1 MYRDVAKN
9 IELFTLQLPKTIVP
23 TPNAQDYEAGFI
35 YRYFIQKANDE
46 SAFIFEVNQS
56 EYENYE
62 FKPFWKRVRIK
73 WRITGPKTPVYEN
86 GEMKDRG
93 VIQSN
98 KSSVNLAS
106 SQFKNISLYLPNL
119 LQFYK

>member
-1 MYRDVAKN
+1 MYKNVAKN
-9 IELFTLQLPKTIVP
+9 IEKFTLQVPNTVVP
-23 TPNAQDYEAGFI
+23 TPTNEDYELGFI

-46 SAFIFEVNQS
+46 DSFIYEINLN
-56 EYENYE
+56 EYNLYNLN
-62 FKPFWKRVRIK
+62 PFWKKLRLK
-73 WRITGPKTPVYEN
+73 WRITGPINPTYNN
-86 GEMKDRG
+86 GTVSDRG

-98 KSSVNLAS
+98 KSSLNIAS